1 VFEHIV
7 TNVLD
12 RCTSP
17 LHSMMG
23 EGLKG
28 TEDIATTL

>member
-1 VFEHIV
+1 MFEHIV
-7 TNVLD
+7 TDVLD
-12 RCTSP
+12 RCTTP

-28 TEDIATTL
+28 IEDIAIPL